1 MHPNKEASMGTVVAI
16 ATLPFR
22 LVGMSWE
29 RGEARIKGVIDW
41 LEYETSYTRR
51 HPHLDPRRR

>member
-1 MHPNKEASMGTVVAI
+1 MGTVVAI